1 MLKFNGWKIIYFSTL
16 LTMST
21 GGTTTNVDINN
32 IDIPDEKVDSSE
44 NDNSGMKIKKK
55 HPVSSINNSINYKL
69 LIN

>member
-16 LTMST
+16 FTMST

-44 NDNSGMKIKKK
+44 NDNSGMKIKSKT
-55 HPVSSINNSINYKL
+55 SCSINNSINYKL

>member
-44 NDNSGMKIKKK
+44 NDNSGMKIKRKT
-55 HPVSSINNSINYKL
+55 SCTL
-69 LIN
+69 

>member
-16 LTMST
+16 FTMRT

-44 NDNSGMKIKKK
+44 NDNSGMKFK
-55 HPVSSINNSINYKL
+55 S
-69 LIN
+69 

>member
-16 LTMST
+16 FSMST

-44 NDNSGMKIKKK
+44 NDNSGMKIKSKTSCK
-55 HPVSSINNSINYKL
+55 FYK
-69 LIN
+69 

>member
-44 NDNSGMKIKKK
+44 NDNSGMKFK
-55 HPVSSINNSINYKL
+55 S
-69 LIN
+69 